1 MREGR
6 WLEMNGE
13 KKIPLLS
20 PQMFDLFSNCVY
32 KRGVHYRIFAL
43 IAKSILVNALVTPV
57 VVKKK
62 KKYPTKNRKQKF

>member
-1 MREGR
+1 MVK
-6 WLEMNGE
+6 

-57 VVKKK
+57 VAKKNSNAASSAIK
-62 KKYPTKNRKQKF
+62 AGFQ